1 MYYYCMSKIKKRN
14 TRWTF
19 IPFYF
24 FLQQK
29 VPLHGLQAIYF
40 FGTGDVLGDTTG
52 YRSLAVRW
60 QPWDLV
66 FPTTKEFRIQVPW
79 NSVSIN
85 RKVIRSQ
92 TRSIGGGWL
101 LIFMYDMLTW
111 TESTVTLWSVG
122 SFCKGAVQWRYSL
135 LLREGWTISL
145 RHIIIAGMAES
156 IIKQA

>member
-1 MYYYCMSKIKKRN
+1 MYYYCMSKIKKKEHKVDIHSFLLFPSTESSV
-14 TRWTF
+14 TRPTGN
-19 IPFYF
+19 I
-24 FLQQK
+24 
-29 VPLHGLQAIYF
+29 F